1 MNITKTF
8 SLTPVIKASVV
19 YIEWAAGS
27 SPHDF
32 TMASRWNKFSSKHCS
47 GKDGYGKYYDSMTAA
62 KLVIRAF
69 RTSVLESVPKDK
81 EKPKCK
87 KAATKRQLIEAT
99 KMPKDVSLFAR
110 AKKDCVVTDKP
121 TGRQPLSIEKLRTLE
136 EVVTRFIDFNQL
148 SCGECCYHLFDG
160 VQEASNELVEKL
172 GRIVGFYNRNN
183 EQPEKDD

>member
-32 TMASRWNKFSSKHCS
+32 TMTSRWNKFSSKHCS
-47 GKDGYGKYYDSMTAA
+47 GKDGLGKYYDSTTAA

-69 RTSVLESVPKDK
+69 RTSVLESASKDK
-81 EKPKCK
+81 EKPTRK
-87 KAATKRQLIEAT
+87 KAVTKRQLIEAT

-110 AKKDCVVTDKP
+110 AKKGCVATDKP
-121 TGRQPLSIEKLRTLE
+121 VGRQPLSIEKLRTLE
-136 EVVTRFIDFNQL
+136 EVVTRFIDFNQVNCDL
-148 SCGECCYHLFDG
+148 RGYQLDG
-160 VQEASNELVEKL
+160 VQDELEVLVEKL